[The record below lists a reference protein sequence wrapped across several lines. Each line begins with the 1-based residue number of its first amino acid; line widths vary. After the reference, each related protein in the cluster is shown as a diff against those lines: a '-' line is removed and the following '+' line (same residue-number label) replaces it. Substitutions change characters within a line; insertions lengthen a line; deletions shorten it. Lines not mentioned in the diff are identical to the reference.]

1 MLKPLICLVMAGA
14 LLAGC
19 RRREDIDRLKI
30 INQGLENANRTIQE
44 DNKALGEAL
53 KNRVRTPRTH
63 YPGTIWEPRGN
74 RIRRE
79 ADSIV
84 TMIENLKGDLLKQ
97 TDSLRKED
105 PSFIR
110 QLYVTDGPGNKLVER
125 LAAFKDSIPAV
136 FKGDPSLEY
145 AYIQSNILA
154 MHAKAPLMY
163 GYSDSL
169 NKDQRMQFIK
179 NWRERNF
186 LGSSSAMALLV
197 LNKIEHELLSTTKM
211 FLDFCLS
218 KTVVHTCGFN
228 GVAILNSSYVKQG
241 QSIEVTAGIGDFDTA
256 EAPRISIDGKEIALG
271 NDGAAVHRFAAKGKP
286 GKYKIRVEFE
296 FAKRD
301 GTTEHVYKDLKYIIA
316 DEK

>member
-1 MLKPLICLVMAGA
+1 
-14 LLAGC
+14 
-19 RRREDIDRLKI
+19 
-30 INQGLENANRTIQE
+30 
-44 DNKALGEAL
+44 
-53 KNRVRTPRTH
+53 
-63 YPGTIWEPRGN
+63 
-74 RIRRE
+74 
-79 ADSIV
+79 
-84 TMIENLKGDLLKQ
+84 MIENLKGGLLKQ

-105 PSFIR
+105 PSFVR
-110 QLYVTDGPGNKLVER
+110 QLYVTDGPGDKLVQR
-125 LAAFKDSIPAV
+125 LAAFKDSIPAI

-169 NKDQRMQFIK
+169 NKDQRIQFTK
-179 NWRERNF
+179 SWREKNF
-186 LGSSSAMALLV
+186 SGTSSAMALLV
-197 LNKIEHELLSTTKM
+197 LNKIEHELLATTKM

-218 KTVVHTCGFN
+218 KTDIHTCGFK
-228 GVAILNSSYVKQG
+228 GIAILNSSYVKQG
-241 QSIEVTAGIGDFDTA
+241 QPVEVTAGIGDFDTA
-256 EAPRISIDGKEIALG
+256 DAPRISIGGKEIALD

-296 FAKRD
+296 FVKAD